1 MLRSLLIFCGL
12 LLCTSCTE
20 HLAYSTVKSTENGQW
35 QKERVM
41 EFTFSEM
48 DTARTY
54 DMFITLRNDQEYPY
68 NNLFVI
74 AEFTTPGGVSERDTL
89 EYQMAD
95 GMGNWLGSG
104 FGSVRENKL
113 WYKEN
118 IVFPNTGVY
127 TVTVAHAMRKNG
139 STDGLETLPGVLD
152 IGLQI
157 EKNP

>member
-95 GMGNWLGSG
+95 AMGNWLGSG